1 MKLSLQITK
10 LAQLLKSFNIS
21 FLPRTAVTDENKHES
36 CWQLRI
42 KENPTE
48 ETLAKNQMESF
59 ILS

>member
-10 LAQLLKSFNIS
+10 LAQLLKSFNIF

-48 ETLAKNQMESF
+48 ETLAKIKWNLF
-59 ILS
+59 F